1 MTAVKDHTG
10 GDHHLYVRNF
20 DNDLPSSAPA
30 RRTWA
35 GQAARVA
42 KVALPYLSLYQPI
55 SKPLTLAM
63 GAVRSLQSAHSLV
76 TAIQSGERLAILRAV
91 VELAVAVA
99 SVAGTVFAHPLGML
113 ISTTHDLVLAIAG
126 LVQAIRSGDREAIL
140 QASLQVASSALYL
153 ALMGFGGMH
162 LMIASTALQIAIG
175 AVQSRHEWA
184 RGNYLEALGQLGM
197 VGIRGKQLVGQAQA
211 ALMMRRIRLETE
223 ERARTEKAIA
233 PLKELLAEQQEM
245 IQKLKEDL
253 AAAKEKAN
261 ELERRGSAQTDLIEK
276 QSELGQAMAKH
287 ANNSAGCTALQHAVL
302 MQDHK
307 AVDLFLEAGAN
318 PASIST
324 SRFPDCLVLATAVQ
338 DCQLVK
344 KFLEIQGFDQR
355 CRQATEQCRIHLDSH
370 PWDHRGSDFSAGLSA
385 FSMAIA
391 TGNQDVIGIF
401 LTEFSKFKIPEARP
415 RELELV
421 LFYFFYDAL
430 LACAR
435 FGRDSVLEE
444 LLRYPEWLSIIQRPR
459 LPNNPFG
466 NSENHRTE
474 IKYQL
479 YDVVTVTGT
488 DRNEPRNHWSRGLQT
503 DSGRLPSIGAIQNGW
518 WSICEEG
525 TSPKGRAYCK
535 VLLEQQRM
543 IEQRPQPSRRY
554 IVQ

>member
-1 MTAVKDHTG
+1 MAVAGNYNG
-10 GDHHLYVRNF
+10 GDHRLYIRNF
-20 DNDLPSSAPA
+20 DNDLPSQLPEQC
-30 RRTWA
+30 TWA
-35 GQAARVA
+35 GQVARVA

-55 SKPLTLAM
+55 SQPLTLAM
-63 GAVRSLQSAHSLV
+63 GAVRSLNSAHSLV
-76 TAIQSGERLAILRAV
+76 AAIQSGERLAILRAV

-99 SVAGTVFAHPLGML
+99 SVAGTIFAHPLGMV

-126 LVQAIRSGDREAIL
+126 LVNAVRSGDREAIL
-140 QASLQVASSALYL
+140 HASLQVASSALYL

-162 LMIASTALQIAIG
+162 LMIASTAMQIAIG
-175 AVQSRHEWA
+175 VVQSRHEWA

-197 VGIRGKQLVGQAQA
+197 VVIRGKQLVGQVQA

-233 PLKELLAEQQEM
+233 PLQELLADQQEM

-261 ELERRGSAQTDLIEK
+261 ELEQRGSAQTDLIEK

-302 MQDHK
+302 MQDHR

-318 PASIST
+318 PASSSQSNI
-324 SRFPDCLVLATAVQ
+324 PDCLVLATAVQ
-338 DCQLVK
+338 DSRLVK

-355 CRQATEQCRIHLDSH
+355 CRQATEQCRLALDRNRLG
-370 PWDHRGSDFSAGLSA
+370 DQVDFSAGLSA

-401 LTEFSKFKIPEARP
+401 LAEFSKFKIPEARP

-421 LFYFFYDAL
+421 LFYFFYDAW

-444 LLRYPEWLSIIQRPR
+444 LLRYPDWLAILLNTR
-459 LPNNPFG
+459 LTHDPYWNV
-466 NSENHRTE
+466 ENHRTE

-479 YDVVTVTGT
+479 YNAVTVTGIAH
-488 DRNEPRNHWSRGLQT
+488 NEPQIHWSRGFT
-503 DSGRLPSIGAIQNGW
+503 KDSGRLPSIGAIENGW
-518 WSICEEG
+518 WSICAEG

-543 IEQRPQPSRRY
+543 IEQRPQPPRRW
-554 IVQ
+554 